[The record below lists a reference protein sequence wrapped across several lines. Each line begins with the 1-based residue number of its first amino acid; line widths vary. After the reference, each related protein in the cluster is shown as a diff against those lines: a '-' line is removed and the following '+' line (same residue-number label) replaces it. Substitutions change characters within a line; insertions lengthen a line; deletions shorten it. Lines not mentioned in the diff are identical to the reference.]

1 MKRVS
6 VLMVGIGGF
15 GASNVNDLFTLADT
29 EDIDIV
35 GAVDVAYESSY
46 VTDELVKR
54 NIPCYRTME
63 EFYKEHTA
71 DLAVISTPIYLHKE
85 HTIYAMEHG
94 TNCHCEKPSAPTL
107 AEINDMMEVAKKTDK
122 LLNISFQLV
131 YTPPVQE
138 VKKRILDKEFGKIL
152 RASAICCWPRTLDY
166 YKRVWAGKIEHNGVL
181 CLDSVAMNACAHYM
195 HILFYMMGKTQTTSA
210 TPKKMSAITLRA
222 NDIETFDT
230 AMVEIE
236 TDNAPVSYLVT
247 HSSERLLNPIVK
259 IECEK
264 AKIEIYNNMP
274 EKLVVINYADGR
286 VETIP
291 GDKSSFRRKFI
302 NSFNCVRGTETPIC
316 DISATIPHI
325 LTVDALTELVKPV
338 TELDKE
344 LVDNCVRVKG
354 IDDILIKSYEENKM
368 PWELTDMFGAP
379 TIVDLSEYK
388 GWGE

>member
-1 MKRVS
+1 MKRIS

-15 GASNVNDLFTLADT
+15 GACNARDLFTLADT
-29 EDIDIV
+29 ENFDIV
-35 GAVDVAYESSY
+35 GAVDVVYEQSP
-46 VTDELVKR
+46 VIDEFEKR
-54 NIPCYRTME
+54 NIPCYKTME

-71 DLAVISTPIYLHKE
+71 DIAIVSTPIYLHKE

-107 AEINDMMEVAKKTDK
+107 AEINDMMAVSKKTDK
-122 LLNISFQLV
+122 LINIAFQLV
-131 YTPPVQE
+131 FTPPIQE
-138 VKKRILDKEFGKIL
+138 TKKRIIDGEFGKVL
-152 RASAICCWPRTLDY
+152 RASAICCWPRPLEY
-166 YKRVWAGKIEHNGVL
+166 YERAWAGKIEHNGVL
-181 CLDSVAMNACAHYM
+181 CLDSVAMNACAHYL
-195 HILFYMMGKTQTTSA
+195 HILFYMLGKTQTTSA
-210 TPKKMSAITLRA
+210 TPKKMSAITLKA

-230 AMVEIE
+230 AMVEVE

-247 HSSERLLNPIVK
+247 HSSERELNPIVK

-264 AKIEIYNNMP
+264 AKIDIYDKSP
-274 EKLVVINYADGR
+274 QKLVVINYADGR
-286 VETIP
+286 VETI
-291 GDKSSFRRKFI
+291 SAEYTSFLRKFT
-302 NSFNCVRGTETPIC
+302 NSFNCIRGTETPIC

-344 LVDNCVRVKG
+344 LIDNCVRVKG

-368 PWELTDMFGAP
+368 PWELTDMFGTP
-379 TIVDLSEYK
+379 TVVDLSEYK